1 MHYEIV
7 ILLLVFS
14 MITPV
19 YAFPGFENWTIFQDW
34 RNFSQNFVE
43 IITIDPQQ
51 KQEII
56 LKNMAEWQSEKEA
69 MIKEGKVVPRQYDE
83 IIAKKQVAIQRTETN
98 QNHVLSDIVDT
109 VLVGQELGSIRSYVA
124 EFHKL
129 KTDDIPSTEK
139 SERIILLERNVN
151 QLNLVKKHCSPV
163 SVNVLISVEDPYY
176 SLVNDYC
183 KVLKNIPKPVV
194 MSAIGE

>member
-1 MHYEIV
+1 MP
-7 ILLLVFS
+7 S
-14 MITPV
+14 A

-51 KQEII
+51 KQEIL
-56 LKNMAEWQSEKEA
+56 LKNMAEWQSEKEV
-69 MIKEGKVVPRQYDE
+69 MIKQGKAVPIQYDE
-83 IIAKKQVAIQRTETN
+83 IIAKKQNAIQRTETN

-139 SERIILLERNVN
+139 SERITVLERNVN

-163 SVNVLISVEDPYY
+163 SVNVLLSVQDPYD
-176 SLVNDYC
+176 SLITDYC
-183 KVLKNIPKPVV
+183 KVLKNIPRPVV

>member
-1 MHYEIV
+1 
-7 ILLLVFS
+7 

-139 SERIILLERNVN
+139 SERIVLLERNVN

-163 SVNVLISVEDPYY
+163 SVNVLLSVEEPYD

>member
-1 MHYEIV
+1 MHYQIIIV
-7 ILLLVFS
+7 LFAFFI
-14 MITPV
+14 INPA

-51 KQEII
+51 KQEIL

-69 MIKEGKVVPRQYDE
+69 MIKQGKAVPIQYDE
-83 IIAKKQVAIQRTETN
+83 IIAKKQDAIQRTETN

-109 VLVGQELGSIRSYVA
+109 VLVGQELGSIRNYVA

-129 KTDDIPSTEK
+129 KTDNISSTEK
-139 SERIILLERNVN
+139 SERIIVLERDVN

-163 SVNVLISVEDPYY
+163 SVNVLLSVQDPYD
-176 SLVNDYC
+176 SLITDYC
-183 KVLKNIPKPVV
+183 KVLKNIPRPVI

>member
-1 MHYEIV
+1 MNYGI
-7 ILLLVFS
+7 ILVLFLIFSLVPS
-14 MITPV
+14 A

-51 KQEII
+51 KQEIL
-56 LKNMAEWQSEKEA
+56 LKNMAEWQSEKET
-69 MIKEGKVVPRQYDE
+69 MIKEGKSVPKQYDE
-83 IIAKKQVAIQRTETN
+83 IIAKKQDAIQRTETN

-139 SERIILLERNVN
+139 SERITVLERNVN

-163 SVNVLISVEDPYY
+163 SVNVLLSVQDPYD
-176 SLVNDYC
+176 SLITDYC
-183 KVLKNIPKPVV
+183 KVLKNIPRPVV
-194 MSAIGE
+194 MSA